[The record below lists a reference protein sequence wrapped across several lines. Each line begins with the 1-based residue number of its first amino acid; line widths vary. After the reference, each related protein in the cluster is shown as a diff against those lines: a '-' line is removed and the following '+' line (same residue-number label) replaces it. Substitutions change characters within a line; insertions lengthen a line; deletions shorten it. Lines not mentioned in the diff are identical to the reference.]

1 MKAAVLI
8 GFGGVDQ
15 LEIRDVPE
23 PQVGAGEV
31 KVRVVATSINPVD
44 LKLREG
50 TPRLTANLKLP
61 TILGTDAAGEVIEI
75 GTGVTRLR
83 VGSKVAGFISHGYA
97 ERVVGTEDAS
107 LIGRL
112 AISATWPR
120 TTTQ

>member
-50 TPRLTANLKLP
+50 TPRLTANLKSPRFWEP
-61 TILGTDAAGEVIEI
+61 TQPA
-75 GTGVTRLR
+75 R
-83 VGSKVAGFISHGYA
+83 
-97 ERVVGTEDAS
+97 
-107 LIGRL
+107 
-112 AISATWPR
+112 
-120 TTTQ
+120 